1 MASSALILMVHL
13 VVFITCGATH
23 DNKPEQIHIAFT
35 GIASERNVNYVTPSP
50 DENPETVVMYG
61 TRSDKLEKKAVGDS
75 FVFNGPGHRF
85 RIHNV
90 KVRKKLFN
98 STKLN
103 RLLVLIYIA
112 IM

>member
-1 MASSALILMVHL
+1 MVHL

-23 DNKPEQIHIAFT
+23 DNKPEQIHLAFT

-75 FVFNGPGHRF
+75 FVFKGPGHRF

-90 KVRKKLFN
+90 KVWKKLFN

-103 RLLVLIYIA
+103 RLLVLIYMA